1 MAKTPR
7 RLTLEITQEDID
19 NAMHRNSNRCAIAD
33 CITRT
38 IPGASRVLVDLQT
51 IRFTVDGERR
61 TYFTPRPA
69 AQYLIMFDA
78 GRTVAPRP
86 LRLDKPVQVRKAGV
100 GASTKVEGITTS
112 EDTRRGDNHV
122 TKIGGSPM
130 PRVQGRSARREFGSR
145 SYPDNELGPD
155 GRSQS
160 GL

>member
-7 RLTLEITQEDID
+7 RIALDVTQEDID
-19 NAMHRNSNRCAIAD
+19 NAMHRESNRCAIAD

-69 AQYLIMFDA
+69 AQYLVLFDA
-78 GRTVAPRP
+78 GRTTGPKRFV
-86 LRLDKPVQVRKAGV
+86 LDKPIQIRKAGV
-100 GASTKVEGITTS
+100 GASTKTERITTS

-130 PRVQGRSARREFGSR
+130 PRPQGRAARRHFGR
-145 SYPDNELGPD
+145 RDYPDNQIED
-155 GRSQS
+155 E
-160 GL
+160 